1 MPGNEVRKLRR
12 ASCQGNRRAVPRLA
26 HVTRGELRSKHTG
39 EPTVTRIIRR
49 AEVVER
55 TGLSESSIQ
64 RRLKSG
70 EFPSPLRLGGPN
82 SRSVGWRE
90 EDIDAWLEDLEEID
104 Y

>member
-1 MPGNEVRKLRR
+1 M
-12 ASCQGNRRAVPRLA
+12 
-26 HVTRGELRSKHTG
+26 
-39 EPTVTRIIRR
+39 TRIIRR
-49 AEVVER
+49 PEVIEM
-55 TGLSESSIQ
+55 TGLSESSI
-64 RRLKSG
+64 RRRVREG